1 MNFEQI
7 TSLIKE
13 KFTKIEV
20 SSDQEWIRIDNADWP
35 EASRFL
41 KDSENLKFD
50 FLSCITSVDGGED
63 GFYAA
68 YNLTSL
74 KFKHD
79 IEVRVF
85 AEDMNINSVQNLWR
99 TADWHEREAYDLMG
113 IQFQGHSDLRRI
125 LLPSDWEG
133 HPLQKKY
140 KEPDYYHGMPVPKDK
155 SEWE

>member
-1 MNFEQI
+1 MIFKDI
-7 TSLIKE
+7 ADLIKE
-13 KFTKIEV
+13 EFIDVELDAEQEHIKV
-20 SSDQEWIRIDNADWP
+20 SNADWLKV
-35 EASRFL
+35 SKFL
-41 KDSENLKFD
+41 KDSEALRFD
-50 FLSCITSVDGGED
+50 FLSCITSIDGGDE
-63 GFYAA
+63 GFYVA

-74 KFKHD
+74 RFKHH

-85 AEDMNINSVQNLWR
+85 AEDMKVNSVQSLWR

-125 LLPSDWEG
+125 LLPDDWEG

>member
-7 TSLIKE
+7 ASLIKE
-13 KFTKIEV
+13 KFAKIEV
-20 SSDQEWIRIDNADWP
+20 SPDQEWIRIDNADWP

-85 AEDMNINSVQNLWR
+85 AEDMKINSVQNLWR

>member
-7 TSLIKE
+7 ANLIKE
-13 KFTKIEV
+13 KFVHIEI
-20 SSDQEWIRIDNADWP
+20 DAEQEWVRIGNADWP

-85 AEDMNINSVQNLWR
+85 AEDMKINSVQNLWR

>member
-1 MNFEQI
+1 MSFEEI
-7 TSLIKE
+7 SGLIKVE
-13 KFTKIEV
+13 FDKAEV
-20 SSDQEWIRIDNADWP
+20 NAEQEWIKVGGTDWLDV
-35 EASRFL
+35 SKFL
-41 KDSENLKFD
+41 KDSEKLKFN
-50 FLSCITSVDGGED
+50 FLSCITSVDGGDE

-74 KFKHD
+74 KFKHH
-79 IEVRVF
+79 IEIRVF
-85 AEDMNINSVQNLWR
+85 AEDMKIPSVQSLWR

-113 IQFQGHSDLRRI
+113 IQFEGHSDLRRI

-140 KEPDYYHGMPVPKDK
+140 KEPDYYHGIPVPKDK